1 MRSAKIIPL
10 AGHEDMCAEC
20 GLTGQ
25 CLSKDADCADDLHA
39 FEIPATPRVLRRGEH
54 LFRTGQPF
62 ESVLVLRSGA
72 VKTYMISLSGKE
84 QVVGF
89 HLPGDL
95 LGIDSIESSE
105 HMCNAVALDTC
116 SFCTLPFDK
125 LMRLCARSRTIQ
137 RRLFNRISRTVLHGE
152 SMLLTLGQKSA
163 EQRVA
168 AFLLRLIR
176 RQAERGY
183 SASEIN
189 LPMARADL
197 ASYLALAVETASR
210 VLTRLQEAGVLTV
223 RRSRVQVLD
232 LEALGQAAEE
242 RIDDLRDSHYQSQVR

>member
-1 MRSAKIIPL
+1 
-10 AGHEDMCAEC
+10 MCSEC
-20 GLTGQ
+20 GLTAQ
-25 CLSKDADCADDLHA
+25 CLSKDPADSDELHA

-62 ESVLVLRSGA
+62 ESIIVLRSGA
-72 VKTYMISLSGKE
+72 VKTYMISLGGKE

-95 LGIDSIESSE
+95 LGIDSVESGE

-137 RRLFNRISRTVLHGE
+137 YRLFSRVSRTILHGE
-152 SMLLTLGQKSA
+152 NMLLTLGQKSA

-168 AFLLRLIR
+168 AFLLRLLR

-183 SASEIN
+183 STTEIN

-210 VLTRLQEAGVLTV
+210 VLTRLQEAGVLSV
-223 RRSRVQVLD
+223 RRSQVQILD
-232 LEALGQAAEE
+232 IEALGQAAEE
-242 RIDDLRDSHYQSQVR
+242 RIDDLLRSDHQRQVR